1 MKRSIY
7 RADSIHKPALPFP
20 MPDPQRE
27 AAMKILIQEAK
38 AAKVPPAMLV
48 THLPHAEEMK
58 LTAIRSRVICRIH
71 AEVPGIGIKM
81 LARAFRRDH
90 RRIRDLLDGVYG
102 GKRENVK
109 EKPTT

>member
-7 RADSIHKPALPFP
+7 RADSVHRPALPFP
-20 MPDPQRE
+20 MPDPQRAQAMTILLEE
-27 AAMKILIQEAK
+27 AR

-58 LTAIRSRVICRIH
+58 LTALRGHVVRRVY
-71 AEVPGIGIKM
+71 AEVPGVGIKM

-102 GKRENVK
+102 GNAESISAETNL
-109 EKPTT
+109 

>member
-1 MKRSIY
+1 
-7 RADSIHKPALPFP
+7 
-20 MPDPQRE
+20 MPDPQRGQ
-27 AAMKILIQEAK
+27 AVKILIAEAK

-58 LTAIRSRVICRIH
+58 LTALRSKVVQRIH
-71 AEVPGIGIKM
+71 AEVPGVGIKM

-102 GKRENVK
+102 GKDK
-109 EKPTT
+109 LP